1 MNDALERAGLGE
13 TFHQDPATLSGGQR
27 ARVALLRALLA
38 QPKAL
43 LLDEPFSRLDVAL
56 RDNFRQ
62 WVFSEVR
69 ELAIPVV
76 QVTHDLQDVPRWWP
90 GSGYGAVV
98 RKLQQTAIT
107 QSFSSMRQFR
117 MAHSKLQCRD
127 FR

>member
-1 MNDALERAGLGE
+1 MTLKGAARHNAVNDALERTGLGG

-43 LLDEPFSRLDVAL
+43 ILDEPFSRLDVAL

-76 QVTHDLQDVPRWWP
+76 QVTHDIQDVPPDSSVLDMAQW
-90 GSGYGAVV
+90 SENYN
-98 RKLQQTAIT
+98 KL
-107 QSFSSMRQFR
+107 R
-117 MAHSKLQCRD
+117 
-127 FR
+127 

>member
-1 MNDALERAGLGE
+1 M
-13 TFHQDPATLSGGQR
+13 SGGQR

-62 WVFSEVR
+62 WVFSEVHAT
-69 ELAIPVV
+69 AIPVV
-76 QVTHDLQDVPRWWP
+76 QVTHDLGMFLLIVLFWIWR
-90 GSGYGAVV
+90 SGQ
-98 RKLQQTAIT
+98 KIT
-107 QSFSSMRQFR
+107 TNCDNAKFFSMRQFR

>member
-1 MNDALERAGLGE
+1 M
-13 TFHQDPATLSGGQR
+13 
-27 ARVALLRALLA
+27 ALLRALLA

-76 QVTHDLQDVPRWWP
+76 QVTHDLRMFLLIVLFWIWR
-90 GSGYGAVV
+90 SGQ
-98 RKLQQTAIT
+98 KIT
-107 QSFSSMRQFR
+107 TNCDNAKFFSMRQFR
-117 MAHSKLQCRD
+117 MAHSKLQCWD

>member
-1 MNDALERAGLGE
+1 MKDALDRAGLAG
-13 TFHQDPATLSGGQR
+13 TYHQDPATLSGGQR

-56 RDNFRQ
+56 RDSFRQ
-62 WVFSEVR
+62 SVFGEVR

-76 QVTHDLQDVPRWWP
+76 QVTHDLRMFLLIVLFWIWR
-90 GSGYGAVV
+90 SGQ
-98 RKLQQTAIT
+98 KIT
-107 QSFSSMRQFR
+107 TNCDNAKFFSMRQFR